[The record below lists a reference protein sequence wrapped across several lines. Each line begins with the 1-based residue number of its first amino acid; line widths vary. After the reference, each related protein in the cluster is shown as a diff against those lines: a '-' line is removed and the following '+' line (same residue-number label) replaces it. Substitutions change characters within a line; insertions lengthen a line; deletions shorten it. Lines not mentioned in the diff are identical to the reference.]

1 MELDL
6 KKAFYMIIAIVLL
19 GLIATA
25 VAKPVYTKISAQT
38 TRIQTV
44 DFSTSGNVVAP

>member
-25 VAKPVYTKISAQT
+25 VAKPVYTRINSQT

-44 DFSTSGNVVAP
+44 DFTTAGNSVAP